1 MKTIELKTVKVHIKV
16 RSNQKKVVQDFKYY
30 NWIYDSLLETGANG
44 VSKEVSRERNKILN
58 KLEALPKGAKKFEA
72 EDAEFGIIKE
82 RINAMTWVVMA
93 NEIDEFITYINSL
106 NK

>member
-16 RSNQKKVVQDFKYY
+16 RSDQKAVVKDFKYY
-30 NWIYDSLLETGANG
+30 NWIYDSLLDTGQSG
-44 VSKEVSRERNKILN
+44 VSGKVSRDRNKILN
-58 KLEALPKGAKKFEA
+58 KLDALPNSAKEFKA
-72 EDAEFGIIKE
+72 EDAEFGIIKD

-93 NEIDEFITYINSL
+93 NEIDEFIAYINSL